1 MQKIL
6 VVDDEVR
13 AVKFLKEELERWNYE
28 VCTATN
34 GQDALKLLT
43 SEGPHLMLLDIH
55 MPGLNGVEVV
65 RKAKR
70 LNPALSIIMV
80 TAVAEKEVAREA
92 LEAGAD
98 DYVTKPID
106 LDYLQT
112 TIMVELSTRVN

>member
-13 AVKFLKEELERWNYE
+13 AVKFLKEELERWDYE
-28 VCTATN
+28 VYTATN
-34 GQDALKLLT
+34 GQDALNLLA
-43 SEGPHLMLLDIH
+43 SKEPHLMLLDIH

-65 RKAKR
+65 RKAKS
-70 LNPALSIIMV
+70 LNPALSVIMV
-80 TAVAEKEVAREA
+80 TAVAEKDVAREA